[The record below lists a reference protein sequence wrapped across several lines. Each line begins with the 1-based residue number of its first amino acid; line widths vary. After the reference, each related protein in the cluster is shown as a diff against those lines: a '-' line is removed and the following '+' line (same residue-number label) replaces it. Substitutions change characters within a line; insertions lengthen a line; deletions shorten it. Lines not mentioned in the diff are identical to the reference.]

1 VSLLLD
7 ALKKAEEAKRQA
19 SAAESVGTTTASAA
33 KSSAA
38 SELTLEPV
46 VSAAPPVPPPPAAAR
61 PASPP
66 APSQLPALSDH
77 LDSVDADL
85 AAVQNAPPM
94 RRAPATETK
103 RAPEP
108 KPADNAEREA
118 IRNVFAAKRTPAPN
132 RQLLWLGLGAVAL
145 FAVGIGGWF
154 YWQLQS
160 VGNSSLSARPAAA
173 ATTAAVMPA
182 APLALPPASPALAPP
197 LVVAAPAAPFQ
208 PEPTPTETRP
218 EKPARAAPPPPE
230 PEGPVRVS
238 RGEVRINP
246 ALANAY
252 ERLQANDL
260 SGAAKSYEQ
269 VLHGDPKNTD
279 ALLGM
284 AAIAQRMGQPGQAE
298 TWYIRALEAD
308 PKDPNAQAGLINL
321 RGQSEPAAAE
331 SRLKSLLA
339 MQPESASLNF
349 ALGNLYAGQ
358 KRWPDA
364 QLAYF
369 NAHTIDP
376 ANPDYLF
383 NLASSLDHM
392 HMPKLALEYYQAAMS
407 ASASRKPGF
416 DTAQVQ
422 TRILELQR

>member
-1 VSLLLD
+1 MSLLLD

-19 SAAESVGTTTASAA
+19 SAAESTGAAAIPTAPLAA
-33 KSSAA
+33 T
-38 SELTLEPV
+38 ELSLEPV
-46 VSAAPPVPPPPAAAR
+46 VTPPAAQ
-61 PASPP
+61 ASAPP
-66 APSQLPALSDH
+66 PGPTQLPALSDH

-94 RRAPATETK
+94 RRGPATEQK
-103 RAPEP
+103 RTPPP
-108 KPADNAEREA
+108 KPADNNADRDA
-118 IRNVFAAKRTPAPN
+118 IRNVFAAKGTPPPN
-132 RQLLWLGLGAVAL
+132 RQLLWLGLGAVGLLAT
-145 FAVGIGGWF
+145 GIGGWLF
-154 YWQLQS
+154 WQLQS
-160 VGNSSLSARPAAA
+160 VGTSSLSARPVAA
-173 ATTAAVMPA
+173 ATLPPAAVPATPIATPIAAPPTPPQPPPA
-182 APLALPPASPALAPP
+182 AP
-197 LVVAAPAAPFQ
+197 VMPFQ
-208 PEPTPTETRP
+208 PEPAPMETRP
-218 EKPARAAPPPPE
+218 EKPARAAPPPAE
-230 PEGPVRVS
+230 AEGPVRIS
-238 RGEVRINP
+238 RGEVRMNP
-246 ALANAY
+246 ALTTAY

-260 SGAAKSYEQ
+260 GAAAKSYEQ
-269 VLHGDPKNTD
+269 VLHADPKNTD

-284 AAIAQRMGQPGQAE
+284 AAIAQRTGQPGQAE

-308 PKDPNAQAGLINL
+308 PKDVNAQAGLINL
-321 RGQSEPAAAE
+321 RGQSDPAEAE

-369 NAHTIDP
+369 NAHTVEP

-392 HMPKLALEYYQAAMS
+392 HMPKLALEYYQAALA
-407 ASASRKPGF
+407 ASANRKPGF

-422 TRILELQR
+422 ARVIELQR

>member
-1 VSLLLD
+1 MSLLLD

-19 SAAESVGTTTASAA
+19 SAAESAGATTASAT
-33 KSSAA
+33 KSAAA

-46 VSAAPPVPPPPAAAR
+46 AAAPASPAVPPPPV
-61 PASPP
+61 
-66 APSQLPALSDH
+66 PSQLPALSDH

-103 RAPEP
+103 RAAAP
-108 KPADNAEREA
+108 KPADNAERDA

-173 ATTAAVMPA
+173 APTAAVMPA
-182 APLALPPASPALAPP
+182 APLALPPASPVLAPP
-197 LVVAAPAAPFQ
+197 LVGAAPAAPFQ
-208 PEPTPTETRP
+208 PEPAPTETRP
-218 EKPARAAPPPPE
+218 EKPARTAPPPSE

-260 SGAAKSYEQ
+260 SEAAKSYEQ
-269 VLHGDPKNTD
+269 VLRSDPKNTD

-321 RGQSEPAAAE
+321 RGQSDPAAAE

-369 NAHTIDP
+369 NAHTVDP

-392 HMPKLALEYYQAAMS
+392 HMPKLALEYYQAALS
-407 ASASRKPGF
+407 ASANRKPGF
-416 DTAQVQ
+416 DTAQAQARV
-422 TRILELQR
+422 LELQR